1 MSAGERGPD
10 AGKPG
15 SAGAPPVQGRRL
27 IDIADT
33 VDAEDIPLFL
43 ARQTYRRRRLM
54 DAARLLPAVGLGLV
68 LFPLLWIGQGEG
80 PQTRAG
86 VIYLFAVWALLTAVA
101 ALVAARLSAPLPP
114 GTGDERDDVV

>member
-1 MSAGERGPD
+1 MSAGEPPRGSQ
-10 AGKPG
+10 AAPG
-15 SAGAPPVQGRRL
+15 QRL
-27 IDIADT
+27 IDIADS

-54 DAARLLPAVGLGLV
+54 DAARLLPVVGLCLV

-80 PQTRAG
+80 PQTRGG
-86 VIYLFAVWALLTAVA
+86 VIYLFGIWALLIAVA
-101 ALVAARLSAPLPP
+101 GLVAARLSAPLPP